1 MSSPQTDA
9 RGQTLK
15 AALWMLGSAAAFSVM
30 AIAGRELAG
39 RHDTFEIMFW
49 RSVIGFALVCT
60 IATALRRMHEVQFD
74 RLPQHIIRNLFHFTG
89 QNLWFYAITLIPLA
103 QVFALEFTSP
113 IWVILLSP
121 LVLGERLTFPRI
133 IATIMGFVGILIVT
147 RPDMATLNSGT
158 LAAAASA
165 IFFAAT
171 VLMTKALTRGESIIS
186 ILFWLTL
193 MQMILGAICAGFD
206 GQMRLPDAASLP
218 WLALIGLGG
227 ITAHLCLTTALS
239 LAPASQVVPVDFLRL
254 PVIAVVG
261 AMVYSE
267 AIDPWVI
274 LGGAVIFAGN
284 WINLAHAAQPRHR

>member
-1 MSSPQTDA
+1 MTAHS
-9 RGQTLK
+9 R
-15 AALWMLGSAAAFSVM
+15 AALWMLGSACAFSLM

-49 RSVIGFALVCT
+49 RSVIGFTLVVS
-60 IATALRRMHEVQFD
+60 IATALK
-74 RLPQHIIRNLFHFTG
+74 
-89 QNLWFYAITLIPLA
+89 FYAITLIPLA

-121 LVLGERLTFPRI
+121 VFLGERLTPPRI
-133 IATIMGFVGILIVT
+133 IATIMGFAGILIVT
-147 RPDMATLNSGT
+147 RPDMATVNAGT
-158 LAAAASA
+158 MAAAASA

-171 VLMTKALTRGESIIS
+171 VLMTKALTRGESIVS

-193 MQMILGAICAGFD
+193 MQMILGLICALWD
-206 GQMRLPDAASLP
+206 GQMRLPDAGTLP

-254 PVIAVVG
+254 PVIAVV
-261 AMVYSE
+261 AALAYNE

-284 WINLAHAAQPRHR
+284 WINLRYAQGK